1 MFVGTYEHRLDEKG
15 RIVLPSRFRQGLGR
29 DVVASVGM
37 QRCVSIYP
45 QTGWESLLEKLDALP
60 LPRAQLKDFMR
71 VLFAT
76 ANEIQLDGAGRMI
89 ISPFL
94 REHAALNQELCII
107 GNGDHVEIWDRER
120 WMRHQEKVLA
130 EDFSAIAREL
140 GGL

>member
-120 WMRHQEKVLA
+120 WTSHQEKVLA